1 MQNACEEGL
10 EDGSIDKSFEDS
22 PIDTLSVEDVVA
34 VYFDEAI
41 NTYTLIED
49 PRHGLIALP
58 KSHAYVG
65 RNSPRVL

>member
-1 MQNACEEGL
+1 
-10 EDGSIDKSFEDS
+10 
-22 PIDTLSVEDVVA
+22 A

>member
-1 MQNACEEGL
+1 MAQLINRSKIRQL
-10 EDGSIDKSFEDS
+10 
-22 PIDTLSVEDVVA
+22 TLYPSKIIQAA